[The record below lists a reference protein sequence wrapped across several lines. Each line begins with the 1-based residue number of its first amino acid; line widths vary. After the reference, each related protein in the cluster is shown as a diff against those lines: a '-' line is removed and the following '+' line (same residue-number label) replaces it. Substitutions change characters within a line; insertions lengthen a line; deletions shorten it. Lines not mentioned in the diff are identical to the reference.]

1 MDEETAAQ
9 PPRDNMLPFVV
20 GMFVIAIAVYAIFYS
35 TDQTLRSKDGGW
47 EVTFTTNQMGAAVLQ
62 LSLPSKGIENCSVV
76 FNGEKLPPDFKPV
89 TTNLVTPTHLPV
101 AVPFGQWF
109 YADLTYLPGVVT
121 FNFFGEDGNATGRRH
136 EVELLQLG
144 LVVNREKHDWK
155 AALKIEV
162 SPEDK
167 KDWPEPK
174 ID

>member
-1 MDEETAAQ
+1 MVEVSSTKL
-9 PPRDNMLPFVV
+9 PRDNMLPFAA

-47 EVTFTTNQMGAAVLQ
+47 EVTFTTNQIGSPVLQ

-101 AVPFGQWF
+101 PVPFGQWF
-109 YADLTYLPGVVT
+109 YADLTYLPGIVT
-121 FNFFGEDGNATGRRH
+121 FNFFGENGNATGRWH
-136 EVELLQLG
+136 EVELLQRG

-155 AALKIEV
+155 PALKIEV
-162 SPEDK
+162 SPKDK

>member
-1 MDEETAAQ
+1 
-9 PPRDNMLPFVV
+9 MLPFVV
-20 GMFVIAIAVYAIFYS
+20 GMFVIAIVVYAIFYF

-47 EVTFTTNQMGAAVLQ
+47 EITFTTNQMGTPMLE

-76 FNGEKLPPDFKPV
+76 FNGEKLPPDFKPA

-121 FNFFGEDGNATGRRH
+121 FNFFGEGENATGRRH
-136 EVELLQLG
+136 EVELLPLG
-144 LVVNREKHDWK
+144 MVVNREKHDWK
-155 AALKIEV
+155 SALKIEV
-162 SPEDK
+162 SPKDK

>member
-47 EVTFTTNQMGAAVLQ
+47 EVTFTTNQFGTPMLQ
-62 LSLPSKGIENCSVV
+62 ATLLSKGIKNCSVV

-89 TTNLVTPTHLPV
+89 TTNLVTPTQLPV

-144 LVVNREKHDWK
+144 LVVNR
-155 AALKIEV
+155 
-162 SPEDK
+162 
-167 KDWPEPK
+167 
-174 ID
+174 

>member
-1 MDEETAAQ
+1 MVEETAAP
-9 PPRDNMLPFVV
+9 PPRDNMLPFAA
-20 GMFVIAIAVYAIFYS
+20 GMFVIAIAVYTIFYS

-76 FNGEKLPPDFKPV
+76 FNGEKLPPDFKPM
-89 TTNLVTPTHLPV
+89 TTNLVTPTHLPLL
-101 AVPFGQWF
+101 VPFGQWF

-136 EVELLQLG
+136 EVELLQRG
-144 LVVNREKHDWK
+144 LVVNREKHEWK
-155 AALKIEV
+155 PALKIEV

-167 KDWPEPK
+167 KNWPEPK

>member
-35 TDQTLRSKDGGW
+35 TDQSLRSKDGGW
-47 EVTFTTNQMGAAVLQ
+47 EVTFTTNQFGVPMLQ
-62 LSLPSKGIENCSVV
+62 ASLLSKGIENCSVI
-76 FNGEKLPPDFKPV
+76 FNGEILPPDFKPV

-121 FNFFGEDGNATGRRH
+121 FEFFGEDGNATGRRH
-136 EVELLQLG
+136 EVELQKHG
-144 LVVNREKHDWK
+144 LVVNRTRHHWQSSDSV
-155 AALKIEV
+155 EV
-162 SPEDK
+162 SPKDK

>member
-9 PPRDNMLPFVV
+9 PPRDNMLLFVV
-20 GMFVIAIAVYAIFYS
+20 GMFVIAIVVYAIFYS

-47 EVTFTTNQMGAAVLQ
+47 EITFTTNQMGTPMLE

-76 FNGEKLPPDFKPV
+76 FNGETLPLDFKPMS
-89 TTNLVTPTHLPV
+89 TNLVTPTQLPES
-101 AVPFGQWF
+101 VPFGQWF

-121 FNFFGEDGNATGRRH
+121 FNFFGEERNATGRRH
-136 EVELLQLG
+136 EVELLQRG

-155 AALKIEV
+155 PALKIEV
-162 SPEDK
+162 SPKDK

>member
-1 MDEETAAQ
+1 MDEETTAQ

-20 GMFVIAIAVYAIFYS
+20 GMFVIAIVVYAIFYS

-47 EVTFTTNQMGAAVLQ
+47 EITFTTNQMGTPMLE

-76 FNGEKLPPDFKPV
+76 FDGETVPPDFEPV
-89 TTNLVTPTHLPV
+89 TTNLVTPVHLPV

-144 LVVNREKHDWK
+144 LVVNREKHEWK
-155 AALKIEV
+155 PALKIEV
-162 SPEDK
+162 SPKDK

>member
-1 MDEETAAQ
+1 MDEETATQ
-9 PPRDNMLPFVV
+9 PPRDNMLPFVA
-20 GMFVIAIAVYAIFYS
+20 GMFAIAIAVYALFYF

-47 EVTFTTNQMGAAVLQ
+47 EVTFTTNQIGAPVLQ

-121 FNFFGEDGNATGRRH
+121 FNFFGEAGNATGRRH
-136 EVELLQLG
+136 EVELLQRG

-155 AALKIEV
+155 PALKIEV
-162 SPEDK
+162 SPKDK

>member
-1 MDEETAAQ
+1 MDEETATQ

-89 TTNLVTPTHLPV
+89 TTNLVTPTQLPV

-155 AALKIEV
+155 PALKIEV
-162 SPEDK
+162 SPKDK
-167 KDWPEPK
+167 KDWHEPK

>member
-89 TTNLVTPTHLPV
+89 TTNLVTPIQLPLS
-101 AVPFGQWF
+101 VPFGQWF
-109 YADLTYLPGVVT
+109 YADLTDLPGVVT

-136 EVELLQLG
+136 EVELLQRG
-144 LVVNREKHDWK
+144 LVVNREKYDWK
-155 AALKIEV
+155 PALKIEV
-162 SPEDK
+162 SPKDK

>member
-20 GMFVIAIAVYAIFYS
+20 GMFVIAIVVYAIFYS

-76 FNGEKLPPDFKPV
+76 FNGEKLPPNFKPV

-121 FNFFGEDGNATGRRH
+121 FNFFGEDENATGRRH
-136 EVELLQLG
+136 EVELLPLG
-144 LVVNREKHDWK
+144 MVVNREKHDWK
-155 AALKIEV
+155 SALKIEV
-162 SPEDK
+162 SPKDK

>member
-1 MDEETAAQ
+1 MDEETATQ
-9 PPRDNMLPFVV
+9 PPRDNMLPFAA
-20 GMFVIAIAVYAIFYS
+20 GMFVIAIAVYALFYS

-47 EVTFTTNQMGAAVLQ
+47 EVTFTTNQIGAPVLQ

-89 TTNLVTPTHLPV
+89 TTNLVTPTQLPV

-121 FNFFGEDGNATGRRH
+121 FNFFWEDRNATGRRH

-155 AALKIEV
+155 PALKIEV
-162 SPEDK
+162 TPKDK

>member
-47 EVTFTTNQMGAAVLQ
+47 EVTFTTNQMGMPVLQ

-76 FNGEKLPPDFKPV
+76 FKGEKLPPDFKPV
-89 TTNLVTPTHLPV
+89 TTNLVTPTQLPV

-136 EVELLQLG
+136 EVELLQRG
-144 LVVNREKHDWK
+144 LVVNRKKHDWK
-155 AALKIEV
+155 TALKIEV
-162 SPEDK
+162 SPKDK